1 MLRIIAI
8 ILGISLLM
16 RLLSQSNIKK
26 LADLVFD
33 LILNFI
39 AYLLTLDWLEG
50 WVFSAIVKYYIEVFI
65 EAIKKAS
72 IRSPHRSLNVLKLPI
87 QFKDKYNYI
96 ILRFT
101 KKFNSLSSEDKKFL
115 SDVCMNIFGLT
126 IIALINF
133 TMLFLMIEYNI

>member
-1 MLRIIAI
+1 
-8 ILGISLLM
+8 M

-72 IRSPHRSLNVLKLPI
+72 IRSPHRSLNVLKLNR

-101 KKFNSLSSEDKKFL
+101 KKFNSLSSEDKSCHTFL
-115 SDVCMNIFGLT
+115 YFQE
-126 IIALINF
+126 
-133 TMLFLMIEYNI
+133 FLLVLV

>member
-65 EAIKKAS
+65 EA
-72 IRSPHRSLNVLKLPI
+72 LNLSTLQKVEILEKFGRLRCPYSQRVVQTPI
-87 QFKDKYNYI
+87 IPCNLY
-96 ILRFT
+96 
-101 KKFNSLSSEDKKFL
+101 
-115 SDVCMNIFGLT
+115 CFGNT
-126 IIALINF
+126 
-133 TMLFLMIEYNI
+133 

>member
-1 MLRIIAI
+1 MAHP
-8 ILGISLLM
+8 
-16 RLLSQSNIKK
+16 K
-26 LADLVFD
+26 LWGTTDTRNGLPTTTRESSD
-33 LILNFI
+33 
-39 AYLLTLDWLEG
+39 
-50 WVFSAIVKYYIEVFI
+50 FSHGECQIEVFI

-72 IRSPHRSLNVLKLPI
+72 IRSPHRSLNVLKLDR